1 MTDSWEM
8 WVGGHQIKLLHK
20 ATSQPMCFIQM
31 VMGEK
36 GAVTATTRNK
46 PAITSQCRAL
56 NSMPGVC
63 VVVVVVVMGGGG
75 GGRSGGSCLHRS
87 KENPSTE
94 GICSKPVSHPPNK
107 D

>member
-31 VMGEK
+31 LMGEK

-46 PAITSQCRAL
+46 PAIISRCRAL

-63 VVVVVVVMGGGG
+63 GGGG
-75 GGRSGGSCLHRS
+75 DGGRGKDGSGGSGLHRS
-87 KENPSTE
+87 KENPSAE
-94 GICSKPVSHPPNK
+94 SL
-107 D
+107 